1 MLEKN
6 MYTDMWSACLCICI
20 YVWVCVYVCMC
31 PSNFSATITNGA
43 SVAQI
48 SLAKMDTPTTCV
60 RALHQSTFR

>member
-1 MLEKN
+1 VYL
-6 MYTDMWSACLCICI
+6 YICMGMC
-20 YVWVCVYVCMC
+20 VCVHVSC
-31 PSNFSATITNGA
+31 NFSATITNGA